1 MDQVIVAVLVFTSA
15 LIGAAAGLRFKV
27 LVLVPI
33 AILIALASAAV
44 LHKNDFGAGSGIATI
59 IACLV
64 VNQAAYIIVQIFT
77 PAANLLSN
85 EVADGVP
92 GCGREQGV
100 PCDNGGYRDQ
110 KPSPPT
116 AFKAS
121 FYARKR

>member
-1 MDQVIVAVLVFTSA
+1 MDQVIIAVLVVTSA

-27 LVLVPI
+27 FTLVPI

-44 LHKNDFGAGSGIATI
+44 LHRNDFGAVSGIATI

-77 PAANLLSN
+77 PAADLLSN
-85 EVADGVP
+85 EVSDSDP
-92 GCGREQGV
+92 SSGREQGV
-100 PCDNGGYRDQ
+100 RSDNGDYRNQ
-110 KPSPPT
+110 KPSPT
-116 AFKAS
+116 GAFKAS